1 MVRTKADRLKAVGGK
16 APSKSVKSTP
26 TKKGKGVSK
35 GKNYSGGNPVH
46 PRETPEWQK
55 PITCFLNQN
64 SVQDAAG
71 VSGVQEDENQS
82 VNEETGNESD

>member
-1 MVRTKADRLKAVGGK
+1 MLLNTNMN
-16 APSKSVKSTP
+16 
-26 TKKGKGVSK
+26 KGVIS

-71 VSGVQEDENQS
+71 VSGVQVHSTNIY
-82 VNEETGNESD
+82 NLNKNTYLTI